1 MTPADY
7 SVLDATALAE
17 LIARR
22 ETSCEAAMAAA
33 IAAAQ
38 ALNPALNAIV
48 DPFYDEALAAARKAD
63 QKPPAERSGPFY
75 GVPFLVK
82 DLELPWSGSNMS
94 RGSRFLAGAA
104 SPPDAPLSEALRASG
119 IIAFGKTNTPE
130 FGITGTT
137 EPALFGPCRNPYAT
151 DRISGGS
158 SGGSAAAVA
167 AGIAPLAHAADGA
180 GSIRIP
186 AACCGL
192 VGLLPSRGRT
202 RSPGAA
208 GDVFHAYARHF
219 VVSRSVRD
227 SATMLEA
234 VRDHSPY
241 APPALGL
248 EAGASFAERR
258 DPPPLRIRWSPL
270 RISGRPVD
278 PPVHAALERTAALLS
293 ALGHQVTEGRPALNY
308 GRFYRSF
315 GTVGA
320 AQLARDIEDYAK
332 KTGRTPDDEL
342 FEPLTLR
349 NLSFGRSRSGTQ
361 VIHALREV
369 KQFARE
375 MDAVFTTLDVLV
387 EPVLGVPVPEVGW
400 LDPNLLDPK
409 EQDRRSAIAFPTTPP
424 ANGTGQPSI
433 SLPLGM
439 DADGLPIGVM
449 FTARYGADATLL
461 QLAYQLEEAAP
472 WAQRRPALHAAHS

>member
-1 MTPADY
+1 M
-7 SVLDATALAE
+7 ATAIECAN
-17 LIARR
+17 
-22 ETSCEAAMAAA
+22 
-33 IAAAQ
+33 

-48 DPFYDEALAAARKAD
+48 DPLYDQALTAARAAD
-63 QKPPAERSGPFY
+63 QVPMTERRGPFY

-82 DLELPWSGSNMS
+82 DLELPWSGTRMS
-94 RGSRFLAGAA
+94 RGSRFLAGAP
-104 SPPDAPLSEALRASG
+104 SPADAPLSAAFRDSG

-137 EPALFGPCRNPYAT
+137 ESALFGPCRNPYDT

-227 SATMLEA
+227 SALMLDA
-234 VRDHSPY
+234 VRDDSPY
-241 APPALGL
+241 APVALGCA
-248 EAGASFAERR
+248 AGAAFSERR
-258 DPPPLRIRWSPL
+258 SLPPLRIRWS
-270 RISGRPVD
+270 RQRVSGRPVD
-278 PPVHAALERTAALLS
+278 TEIAAVLERTAELLES
-293 ALGHQVTEGRPALNY
+293 LGHQLTEGLLNVDHA
-308 GRFYRSF
+308 RFYRSF
-315 GTVGA
+315 GTIGA
-320 AQLARDIEDYAK
+320 AQLARDVEDYARE
-332 KTGRTPDDEL
+332 TERTPADDL

-369 KQFARE
+369 KQFARQVDQAFSE
-375 MDAVFTTLDVLV
+375 IDVLM
-387 EPVLGVPVPEVGW
+387 EPVLGIPVPEVGW
-400 LDPNLLDPK
+400 LDPNRLDPK

-433 SLPLGM
+433 SLPLGT
-439 DADGLPIGVM
+439 DQRGLPVGVM

-472 WAQRRPALHAAHS
+472 WQQRLPKVHASKL